1 MFCIFYD
8 HYPLDTKNPSPYTPI
23 ITPTVKKQC
32 LIIIIGNGNHVN
44 TMYAGILFT
53 VGKFAG
59 GILHIVTFDYVKF
72 SLSSKK

>member
-1 MFCIFYD
+1 
-8 HYPLDTKNPSPYTPI
+8 
-23 ITPTVKKQC
+23 
-32 LIIIIGNGNHVN
+32 VN

-53 VGKFAG
+53 VGEFAG